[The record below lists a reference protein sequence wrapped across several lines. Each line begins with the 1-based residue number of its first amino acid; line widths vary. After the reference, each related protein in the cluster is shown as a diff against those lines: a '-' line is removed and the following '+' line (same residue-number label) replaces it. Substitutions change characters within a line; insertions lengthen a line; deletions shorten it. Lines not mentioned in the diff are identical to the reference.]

1 MKALSTPATRPALS
15 TLAILAAMVL
25 TAFPA
30 SAQNLSR
37 TQEGRVAVAQ
47 CYATC
52 MDRSQR
58 TALALYDRVDRLS
71 DLLISDEYFQLTDA
85 SQDAVARLEETAICA
100 LAQDHVRGMDACH
113 VGCVD
118 VEFVYGLNA
127 SHARTRFLQV
137 LNAERGALQDV
148 GLWNGHA
155 HSPAAGPRFDAAC
168 DRYWET
174 GEDAQAARPASRV
187 AAVPAALRSSR
198 TQPERKAP
206 RKQPKTTSA
215 RDE

>member
-1 MKALSTPATRPALS
+1 MKALFTVVATA
-15 TLAILAAMVL
+15 L
-25 TAFPA
+25 TAIAAP
-30 SAQNLSR
+30 AQNLSP

-47 CYATC
+47 CYSTC

-71 DLLISDEYFQLTDA
+71 DLLISDEYFKLTDA
-85 SQDAVARLEETAICA
+85 SQNAVARLEETAICA

-118 VEFVYGLNA
+118 MEFVYGVSA
-127 SHARTRFLQV
+127 SHARARFLQV

-155 HSPAAGPRFDAAC
+155 HSPASGPRFDAAC

-187 AAVPAALRSSR
+187 AAVPATLRKSR
-198 TQPERKAP
+198 AQPKRKAP
-206 RKQPKTTSA
+206 RKQPETASA
-215 RDE
+215 QDG

>member
-1 MKALSTPATRPALS
+1 MKALFTLVATA
-15 TLAILAAMVL
+15 L
-25 TAFPA
+25 TAFAA
-30 SAQNLSR
+30 SAQNLSP
-37 TQEGRVAVAQ
+37 TQEGRVTVAQ
-47 CYATC
+47 CYSTC

-71 DLLISDEYFQLTDA
+71 DLLISDEYFKLTDA
-85 SQDAVARLEETAICA
+85 SQNAVARLEETAICA

-118 VEFVYGLNA
+118 VEFVYGVSA
-127 SHARTRFLQV
+127 SHARARFLQV

-155 HSPAAGPRFDAAC
+155 HSPASGPRFDAAC

-187 AAVPAALRSSR
+187 AAVPATLRKSR
-198 TQPERKAP
+198 AQPKRKAP
-206 RKQPKTTSA
+206 RKQPETASA
-215 RDE
+215 QDG

>member
-1 MKALSTPATRPALS
+1 MKALIVVATA
-15 TLAILAAMVL
+15 L
-25 TAFPA
+25 TAFAA
-30 SAQNLSR
+30 SAQNLSS

-47 CYATC
+47 CYSTC

-71 DLLISDEYFQLTDA
+71 DLLISDEYFKLTDA
-85 SQDAVARLEETAICA
+85 SQNAVARLEETAICA

-118 VEFVYGLNA
+118 VEFVYGLSA
-127 SHARTRFLQV
+127 SHARARFLQV

-155 HSPAAGPRFDAAC
+155 HSPASGPRFDAAC

-187 AAVPAALRSSR
+187 AAVPATRRSSR
-198 TQPERKAP
+198 AQPKRKAP
-206 RKQPKTTSA
+206 RKQPETGA
-215 RDE
+215 AQDG

>member
-1 MKALSTPATRPALS
+1 MKAFSIP
-15 TLAILAAMVL
+15 AILAAMAL

-30 SAQNLSR
+30 SAQNLNR
-37 TQEGRVAVAQ
+37 TQEGRVAIAQ

-58 TALALYDRVDRLS
+58 IVLALYDRADRLS

-85 SQDAVARLEETAICA
+85 YQDAVRRLEETKICA
-100 LAQDHVRGMDACH
+100 VAQDYVRGMDACH

-118 VEFVYGLNA
+118 LEFAYGVNA
-127 SHARTRFLQV
+127 SYARTRFQQV

-155 HSPAAGPRFDAAC
+155 HSPEAGPRFDAAC
-168 DRYWET
+168 DRYWEN
-174 GEDAQAARPASRV
+174 GEDAQAAHPASRV

-198 TQPERKAP
+198 AQPERKAP
-206 RKQPKTTSA
+206 RKQPETTSA

>member
-1 MKALSTPATRPALS
+1 MKALFIT
-15 TLAILAAMVL
+15 AMAL
-25 TAFPA
+25 TAFAA
-30 SAQNLSR
+30 SAQNLSS

-47 CYATC
+47 CYSTC
-52 MDRSQR
+52 VDRSQR

-71 DLLISDEYFQLTDA
+71 DLLISDEYFKLTDA
-85 SQDAVARLEETAICA
+85 SQNAVARLEETAICA

-118 VEFVYGLNA
+118 VEFVYGVSA

-155 HSPAAGPRFDAAC
+155 HSPASGPRFDAAC

-187 AAVPAALRSSR
+187 AAVPAALRKSR
-198 TQPERKAP
+198 AQPKRKAP
-206 RKQPKTTSA
+206 RKQLETASA
-215 RDE
+215 QDG